1 MHLHQVYMVEPIST
15 CEEIRFRPEN
25 RCFTTSIL
33 GGPWVGPC
41 YHQFLE
47 VILLLVALLSHPTIK
62 WVWLPELL
70 WSLCREKRLGM
81 RWSGS
86 SLVPLHRDISPFILQ
101 RHFLSDGL
109 HIGDI
114 TFMRFKSKFV
124 TYQPCFGAPFTR
136 TTHPPCPSKT
146 PPSFLRRPRSDS
158 MMCRL
163 CFPATLAEREKIANT
178 FWKDGLRILQAL
190 KFQMDSR

>member
-1 MHLHQVYMVEPIST
+1 MIGMGSSPQCRPPKIPKSTRLTVDEVARGYFLAVLYSQLPPLRDAAFLIQRGSLPDINTSLGAFHRMHLHQVYMVEPIST

-70 WSLCREKRLGM
+70 
-81 RWSGS
+81 
-86 SLVPLHRDISPFILQ
+86 
-101 RHFLSDGL
+101 
-109 HIGDI
+109 
-114 TFMRFKSKFV
+114 
-124 TYQPCFGAPFTR
+124 
-136 TTHPPCPSKT
+136 
-146 PPSFLRRPRSDS
+146 
-158 MMCRL
+158 
-163 CFPATLAEREKIANT
+163 
-178 FWKDGLRILQAL
+178 
-190 KFQMDSR
+190 